1 MLRDCRKTQDY
12 FERYLRE
19 QETRIVRFSKK
30 LEELVSDQKPLPK
43 IQQCHRFLSSLMHDK
58 FYAQYSLGCEKS
70 LLMQTFQA
78 YLLHVQ
84 TQGSL
89 TYQEVLDTL
98 SLAVLF
104 QVDPKSTLPAAYIPQ
119 DALLQS
125 LYSYQNGRTEDAP
138 EDSKLLFPDTTSVF
152 METLQEKRS
161 AEDLREYIQSQWYED
176 NKESAWFD
184 SDKRTDDTYC
194 GYWCFEGAAVALI
207 RKFERNTF
215 SNCRF
220 FPVDML

>member
-104 QVDPKSTLPAAYIPQ
+104 QVDPKSTLPAAY
-119 DALLQS
+119 LS
-125 LYSYQNGRTEDAP
+125 L
-138 EDSKLLFPDTTSVF
+138 
-152 METLQEKRS
+152 
-161 AEDLREYIQSQWYED
+161 IH
-176 NKESAWFD
+176 
-184 SDKRTDDTYC
+184 
-194 GYWCFEGAAVALI
+194 I
-207 RKFERNTF
+207 
-215 SNCRF
+215 
-220 FPVDML
+220 

>member
-1 MLRDCRKTQDY
+1 
-12 FERYLRE
+12 
-19 QETRIVRFSKK
+19 
-30 LEELVSDQKPLPK
+30 
-43 IQQCHRFLSSLMHDK
+43 
-58 FYAQYSLGCEKS
+58 
-70 LLMQTFQA
+70 MQTFQA

-119 DALLQS
+119 DALLQT

-152 METLQEKRS
+152 METLQEK
-161 AEDLREYIQSQWYED
+161 DLRKICGSIF
-176 NKESAWFD
+176 SH
-184 SDKRTDDTYC
+184 SGTRTTKNPR
-194 GYWCFEGAAVALI
+194 GLI
-207 RKFERNTF
+207 RTSGRMIRTAATGVLKELQWRLSGNLSATHFQTADSFQLICCDKINSSLSR
-215 SNCRF
+215 
-220 FPVDML
+220 